1 MHQEYRCTVSEKEND
16 TLLDSDHS
24 MREMTVD
31 SCCAILS
38 SHKAVFDIWMILLY
52 SLSLAI
58 PDDAPVLEE
67 SDNEDDMESD
77 RRISSKC
84 TLLSWTV

>member
-1 MHQEYRCTVSEKEND
+1 MKYNISYNESLVCNQVP
-16 TLLDSDHS
+16 
-24 MREMTVD
+24 M
-31 SCCAILS
+31 
-38 SHKAVFDIWMILLY
+38 FDIWMILFHAIF
-52 SLSLAI
+52 LAI

-84 TLLSWTV
+84 CFLEKFNSR